1 MKRLTLLGLSLG
13 LFALAVLAAPAAA
26 VADERYAIGENKEY
40 TLPVPAGWLR
50 KQPRTRIVEH
60 EFEAKAV
67 EGDELG
73 GRVTVMAAGGSVD
86 DNVKRWYG
94 QFSQPDGSSTE
105 EKAKVKK
112 TTVAGQDVH
121 MVDITGTFDDR
132 PPFAAS
138 QGVQRPNYRMLGA
151 IIQTKKAGNYF
162 IKFYGPAKTITANEA
177 AFNKM
182 VEDLKAE

>member
-1 MKRLTLLGLSLG
+1 MKRWSPLGLGLALVALG
-13 LFALAVLAAPAAA
+13 LFVDLSPASAQ
-26 VADERYAIGENKEY
+26 ERYALGENKEY
-40 TLPVPAGWLR
+40 SLPVPEGWLR

-60 EFEAKAV
+60 EFEAKAA
-67 EGDELG
+67 EGDEIA

-105 EKAKVKK
+105 EKAKIKK
-112 TTVAGQDVH
+112 TVVAGQDVH
-121 MVDITGTFDDR
+121 VVDISGTFDDR

-138 QGVQRPNYRMLGA
+138 QGVQRPNYRMMGA

-162 IKFYGPAKTITANEA
+162 IKFYGPAKTIGANEA

-182 VEDLKAE
+182 VEGLKAE

>member
-1 MKRLTLLGLSLG
+1 MKRLTQLALGLALIALG
-13 LFALAVLAAPAAA
+13 LVVDLAPASAE
-26 VADERYAIGENKEY
+26 ERYSLGENKEY
-40 TLPVPAGWLR
+40 SLPVPEGWTR

-67 EGDELG
+67 EGDEIG
-73 GRVTVMAAGGSVD
+73 GRVTVMAAGGSVE

-112 TTVAGQDVH
+112 TVVAGQDV
-121 MVDITGTFDDR
+121 VIADISGTFDDR

-138 QGVQRPNYRMLGA
+138 QGVQRPNYRMMGA

-162 IKFYGPAKTITANEA
+162 IKFYGPAKTIGANEA

-182 VEDLKAE
+182 VEGLKAE